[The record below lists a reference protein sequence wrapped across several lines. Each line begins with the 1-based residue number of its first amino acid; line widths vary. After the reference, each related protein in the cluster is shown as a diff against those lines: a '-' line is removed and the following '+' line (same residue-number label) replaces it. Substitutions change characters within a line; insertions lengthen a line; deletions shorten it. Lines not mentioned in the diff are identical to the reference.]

1 MVDLFLRG
9 GLLMYPLAACSLIA
23 LAVVIEKSVEFWRA
37 RCDRSR
43 ADAVL
48 EAAGSSDWQR
58 AQSLAQ
64 GDDSPL
70 GRLLASAIAGHGL
83 PRADLENRLSRQ
95 GSREL
100 KRLSRR
106 LHLLELIGRI
116 APMLG
121 LTGTVTGLTRA
132 FQTVAAL
139 RQVSDPSLLASGI
152 WEALI
157 TTVAGLFIGIPTI
170 IAYHLLNNR
179 LASLAF
185 EMKSTGEEL
194 VARIAESP

>member
-1 MVDLFLRG
+1 MIDLFLKG
-9 GLLMYPLAACSLIA
+9 GVLMYPLAACSLIA
-23 LAVVIEKSVEFWRA
+23 LAVIIEKAVEFWRA
-37 RCDRSR
+37 RSDRLRIEDVLR
-43 ADAVL
+43 A
-48 EAAGSSDWQR
+48 AAARDWAR
-58 AQSLAQ
+58 AESLAK
-64 GDDSPL
+64 GDASPL
-70 GRLLASAIAGHGL
+70 GRLVASAIAGRGL
-83 PRADLENRLSRQ
+83 ARADLEHRLSRE

-100 KRLSRR
+100 KHLGRR

-170 IAYHLLNNR
+170 IAYHLLENR
-179 LASLAF
+179 LRSLAF
-185 EMKSTGEEL
+185 DMKSSAEEL
-194 VARIAESP
+194 VAAMTEGA